1 MGFKV
6 KVPNLN
12 MLHFFIK
19 VRLVPNNIATI
30 EYNKDRELKFGTMG
44 QSNNLNLIV
53 MIFKILNRRVSQ
65 NEA

>member
-6 KVPNLN
+6 KVPNLK

-19 VRLVPNNIATI
+19 VKLIPNNMATI

-44 QSNNLNLIV
+44 HSNNLNFFL
-53 MIFKILNRRVSQ
+53 
-65 NEA
+65 